1 MSSFNINGSPPS
13 LKIFLKCASR
23 NIKLIR
29 REVVKQNLILQNRIR
44 LKKSLSYLEFPKYN
58 RKNETYCIL
67 FSVHFNLCCCYFK
80 ILMILVDFRLSFF
93 NNMITKKMTG
103 FGHILDSKFH
113 VFLEKFFQGAKAALP
128 CNFVTVSG
136 TKSLFFIANNR
147 EKIHWPVF
155 STFILL

>member
-1 MSSFNINGSPPS
+1 MRKNYISCKISGFVSSFNINGSPPS

-93 NNMITKKMTG
+93 NNMITKKNDWIWAYSRFKVSCF
-103 FGHILDSKFH
+103 FGKIFSGCKSRP
-113 VFLEKFFQGAKAALP
+113 AL
-128 CNFVTVSG
+128 
-136 TKSLFFIANNR
+136 
-147 EKIHWPVF
+147 
-155 STFILL
+155 